1 VKILH
6 ITDIHGNIEIMKEA
20 LKYDTE
26 LVAISGDLVEKKEDI
41 KIIKDWLK
49 NFKVPVII
57 SSGNPDAAI
66 DNSNWLYDLEG
77 DNIFVHKKLEINR
90 IKIDSKSYMSDEFD

>member
-1 VKILH
+1 MKILH
-6 ITDIHGNIEIMKEA
+6 ITDIHGNMEIMRES

-41 KIIKDWLK
+41 KIIREWLK

-57 SSGNPDAAI
+57 SSGNHDAAI
-66 DNSNWLYDLEG
+66 DNGN
-77 DNIFVHKKLEINR
+77 
-90 IKIDSKSYMSDEFD
+90 